1 MNPTYETFSTQLS
14 SQLPDAVPFFN
25 DLFAASPQFELS
37 MFQDKFDSFLMEIAL
52 AVIENDTIDLIAA
65 ERITETLRELFK
77 EVNEFAPEQQSL
89 IYAATHYFFET
100 EDAVADKSSAEGFQ
114 DDLIV
119 VNTMFDVIGKPELQ
133 IKL

>member
-1 MNPTYETFSTQLS
+1 
-14 SQLPDAVPFFN
+14 
-25 DLFAASPQFELS
+25 